1 MLLGR
6 RGFGNLDIDT
16 AGSESEPEEPEDGAV
31 VEADAASA
39 EENVNNPDGPPSKRL
54 RLRKGALSQAEDD
67 DPISGAEED
76 SDGGQPALYYEDSD
90 GEEREVQS
98 QRNTAAARAQRAL
111 NTRVRAPGAR
121 SAAAATFASTGGGAS
136 DARTAV
142 AAASASTGGGAS
154 DASSA
159 AARASARVQSSY

>member
-31 VEADAASA
+31 VEADAESA

-90 GEEREVQS
+90 GEEHEVQS

-111 NTRVRAPGAR
+111 NTRACSCTTCSQASWSLALLG
-121 SAAAATFASTGGGAS
+121 AAAKTCEKRPKKQKKNDF
-136 DARTAV
+136 
-142 AAASASTGGGAS
+142 
-154 DASSA
+154 
-159 AARASARVQSSY
+159 